1 MEWIEIYL
9 NKNDFNQLMW
19 NIDWESNEPKEVIE
33 YLFNLVV
40 EMRESDK

>member
-19 NIDWESNEPKEVIE
+19 NIDWESNELKEVIE